1 MRGRPYWS
9 IDKTHTTRPC
19 TNDRGRNEC
28 RSAKSEPI
36 QGAGTAKAGARPPR
50 PAEEKNVAHGPG
62 PIRYRTLAMLD
73 EASFALRMH
82 RPRTHR
88 RRMDGSFWLARPAGE
103 LKSPVR
109 RRPGRCRVASGE
121 SHQTRAIVFQ
131 RQWSGLN
138 RKPQRDPVVAST
150 RVFDRWGIG
159 IILAASSRLFY
170 SWG

>member
-1 MRGRPYWS
+1 MCGRPYWS

-121 SHQTRAIVFQ
+121 SHQTRAIVCPAAVV
-131 RQWSGLN
+131 RS
-138 RKPQRDPVVAST
+138 KPQAAARSGGCINARFLSLGNRDN
-150 RVFDRWGIG
+150 
-159 IILAASSRLFY
+159 LSS
-170 SWG
+170 